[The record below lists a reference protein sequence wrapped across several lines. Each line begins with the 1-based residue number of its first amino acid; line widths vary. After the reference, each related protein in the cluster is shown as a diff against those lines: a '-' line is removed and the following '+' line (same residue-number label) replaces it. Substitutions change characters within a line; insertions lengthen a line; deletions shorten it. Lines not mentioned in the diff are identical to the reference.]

1 MKKLLVPS
9 VLCLAPVVPSFGAE
23 HVVTRSAKV
32 VGHTTQQ
39 AAKDVGHAG
48 VAVVKFLVGFLVV

>member
-39 AAKDVGHAG
+39 AAKDVGHTG
-48 VAVVKFLVGFLVV
+48 VAVVKFLV